1 MQNVYLKFSRLL
13 PYNLAVWNLSHAL
26 MMGQEPVSKT
36 DTRELKCI
44 KPCCYEG
51 FSAATEGDKSGRL
64 NIQ

>member
-13 PYNLAVWNLSHAL
+13 PYNLAVWNLL
-26 MMGQEPVSKT
+26 TMGQEPVSKT

-51 FSAATEGDKSGRL
+51 FSAATEGDKSGQL
-64 NIQ
+64 KTL